1 MQGEF
6 VTISDEEFVREATNI
21 VNKARE
27 HGIVIRILG
36 ALAIYLHSLD
46 LPDMMKLYG
55 EMQRFGE
62 GKPKFTDLDL
72 MAYSAQRN
80 IVKGFFEKVIRFKP
94 DIMVNTLFGYK
105 RLTYY
110 HPQNYYHVD
119 VFFDKLEFSHD
130 VVFGSKPESGRLELD
145 YPTISLADIVLT
157 KVQIHQ
163 INLKDI
169 VDLVILF
176 AGHDVDT
183 EFGRRVASILLEDWG
198 FWYDATNNLNKVK
211 KHAKAF
217 HDDSKLSKKQYELTV
232 GRIDKLL
239 KIIDETP
246 KTKNWQKRAKIGTS
260 KPWYREV
267 EEVAR

>member
-1 MQGEF
+1 
-6 VTISDEEFVREATNI
+6 
-21 VNKARE
+21 
-27 HGIVIRILG
+27 
-36 ALAIYLHSLD
+36 
-46 LPDMMKLYG
+46 
-55 EMQRFGE
+55 
-62 GKPKFTDLDL
+62 
-72 MAYSAQRN
+72 
-80 IVKGFFEKVIRFKP
+80 
-94 DIMVNTLFGYK
+94 
-105 RLTYY
+105 
-110 HPQNYYHVD
+110 
-119 VFFDKLEFSHD
+119 
-130 VVFGSKPESGRLELD
+130 
-145 YPTISLADIVLT
+145 
-157 KVQIHQ
+157 VQIHQ